1 MTLLDNYAS
10 FDGIHWE
17 TGSTHN
23 FFDYRGFKAP
33 HTKQTYSEPLLLG
46 VSGGIVFGYFSF
58 AYEGW
63 DPILALLTRNTF
75 DPMEKMLS
83 RLGVMQNIKQT
94 AKPEKALKN
103 LQSMLDDGTP
113 AVAWIDIFNTSYV
126 GTSDTGGIPG
136 MSPVVVYGMQ
146 DGHVH
151 LADRAKQ
158 GFVITEE
165 EFLTA
170 WGAVKKNKYKLATY
184 EAPAEDKLA
193 GAVSAGIWDTIN
205 LFTEKPPKGSKN
217 NFGFAA
223 YQHWIKLLT
232 KPKTRLSWEKEFP
245 RGVKHYSALSG
256 AFTRTST
263 FGQAQAGADRRP
275 YADFL
280 REAATILE
288 KPDMTQAADTFLE
301 SADAWEEMGQI
312 VLPDSAGV
320 LHDARQL
327 LAQKRDVLRAG
338 GPNTGE
344 EITEINGRLAEIRSV
359 CESDFPLSQ
368 AEVEAQRQQI
378 AEQAQRI
385 HDIELTAIT
394 QLKSIMI

>member
-33 HTKQTYSEPLLLG
+33 HTNETYSEPLLLG

-75 DPMEKMLS
+75 DPMDKMLS
-83 RLGVMQNIKQT
+83 RLGVVQNIKQT
-94 AKPEKALKN
+94 TKAEKALKN
-103 LQSMLDDGTP
+103 LQDMLDDGTP

-136 MSPVVVYGMQ
+136 MSPVVVFGLQ
-146 DGHVH
+146 DGNVY
-151 LADRAKQ
+151 LADRAQQ
-158 GFVITEE
+158 GFVLPQE
-165 EFLTA
+165 EFVTA
-170 WGAVKKNKYKLATY
+170 WGAVKKFKYKLATY
-184 EAPAEDKLA
+184 EAPAESKLA

-223 YQHWIKLLT
+223 YNHWIKLLT

-245 RGVKHYSALSG
+245 RGVKHYSALTG

-263 FGQAQAGADRRP
+263 FGQAQGGADRRP
-275 YADFL
+275 YAGFL
-280 REAATILE
+280 REAAAILE
-288 KPDMTQAADTFLE
+288 KPDLNQVADVFLE
-301 SADAWEEMGQI
+301 SADAWEEMGRI
-312 VLPDSAGV
+312 VLPDSARV
-320 LHDARQL
+320 LDDARQL

-338 GPNTGE
+338 GPDTGQ
-344 EITEINGRLAEIRSV
+344 EITEINGRLAEIRAV

-368 AEVEAQRQQI
+368 EEVEAQRQQI
-378 AEQAQRI
+378 ANQVQII
-385 HDIELTAIT
+385 HNIELRAIE
-394 QLKSIMI
+394 QLKGIMI